1 MQHLLPP
8 VKNKDK
14 YRIKDNV
21 CDAAYQHTNQTIL
34 LGLPS
39 ARMIPA
45 SLSSL
50 SAFARA
56 WLSTIGPLAQLINIA
71 DGFILAIFSALINP
85 LVSAFAGVCTEI
97 MSLSDSN
104 VSKLTYLIPSSFTSS
119 RSWRAYASTL
129 APNARN
135 SFAVLNPICPQPIIP
150 MVFPSISV
158 PASPYSPWC
167 GLPDYTQFQPQ
178 SYR

>member
-1 MQHLLPP
+1 MNVKICPMLVAHAAPFTPP

-21 CDAAYQHTNQTIL
+21 CDAAYQHTTHTIL

-56 WLSTIGPLAQLINIA
+56 
-71 DGFILAIFSALINP
+71 
-85 LVSAFAGVCTEI
+85 
-97 MSLSDSN
+97 
-104 VSKLTYLIPSSFTSS
+104 
-119 RSWRAYASTL
+119 
-129 APNARN
+129 
-135 SFAVLNPICPQPIIP
+135 
-150 MVFPSISV
+150 
-158 PASPYSPWC
+158 
-167 GLPDYTQFQPQ
+167 
-178 SYR
+178 